1 MRSNTDVPFGQPAAT
16 QSPHSEVGF
25 CPSSQASLMTGLML
39 HMAPGTLEL
48 QPKDLTPSGK
58 EESSHSTLLSAVIH
72 TLLSPRKHVIDV
84 DQREHG
90 EGADERA
97 SLDGDAAPEQGS
109 VSGLMKQRTNHHLH
123 IGEDAGE
130 NDPGDDL

>member
-1 MRSNTDVPFGQPAAT
+1 MV
-16 QSPHSEVGF
+16 
-25 CPSSQASLMTGLML
+25 
-39 HMAPGTLEL
+39 
-48 QPKDLTPSGK
+48 
-58 EESSHSTLLSAVIH
+58 
-72 TLLSPRKHVIDV
+72 DV

-109 VSGLMKQRTNHHLH
+109 VSGLMKQRTDHHLH
-123 IGEDAGE
+123 IGEDARE